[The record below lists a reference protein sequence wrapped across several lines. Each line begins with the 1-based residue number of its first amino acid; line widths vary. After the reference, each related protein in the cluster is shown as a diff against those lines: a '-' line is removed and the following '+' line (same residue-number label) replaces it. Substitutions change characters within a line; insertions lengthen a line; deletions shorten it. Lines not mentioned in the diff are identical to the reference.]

1 MFLFEKSLAIDNI
14 FIISIIFIT
23 SNIPNHAQRKTL
35 FHEILRLVTMRD
47 IMIALR
53 ETLISKFNWIFYVFS
68 VILIY
73 SGIKLIFTSHSHK
86 LKIEDNKFLN
96 FLKKYLSIKDEL
108 HNEDFYYTEIENN
121 KEKTYFTKL
130 FIALIL
136 IGMADMVCA
145 IESIPAIFSITKNT
159 FIIYTSNIFAI
170 LGLRAIY
177 FVLAAMVDRFEYL
190 KYSLSLILVFIELKV
205 FIMDFFNI
213 EQLPTTLSLSVTSTL
228 LIFGITYSLYKTKNL
243 ISNH

>member
-1 MFLFEKSLAIDNI
+1 
-14 FIISIIFIT
+14 
-23 SNIPNHAQRKTL
+23 
-35 FHEILRLVTMRD
+35 
-47 IMIALR
+47 MIALG
-53 ETLISKFNWIFYVFS
+53 ETLISKFNWMFYIFL

-73 SGIKLIFTSHSHK
+73 SCIKLIFISHSHK

-108 HNEDFYYTEIENN
+108 QNEDFYYTKIENN
-121 KEKTYFTKL
+121 KGKTYFTKL

-136 IGMADMVCA
+136 IGMADMVYA
-145 IESIPAIFSITKNT
+145 IESIPAIFSITQNT

-213 EQLPTTLSLSVTSTL
+213 EQLPTTLSLSATITL
-228 LIFGITYSLYKTKNL
+228 LIFGTTYPLYKTKNL